1 MAPNETSISLA
12 SIVERTSTVYSL
24 PYFYERLN
32 ETINHPRSSVADIAR
47 IITED
52 QGLTVRLLKLAN
64 SPMFGYY
71 AKVDS
76 ITKAVTIIGTQQLR
90 DLALAASVIGIFK
103 DIPEDLMN
111 MVSFWRHSVACGIIA
126 RTIGTCLR
134 ESNVERY
141 FVAGILHDVGQLV
154 LCTAEPELAATV
166 LRESRELEELFFV
179 SERRRMGFDHAELGG
194 ALLKAWKIPANIG
207 EPVGCHHTPQF
218 AVQYPLESAVIHLS
232 DIICLGMELGQNGEW
247 CVPPLENSA
256 WERLGIPVSM
266 IATVMKQAEP
276 QLKETFAILVGDL

>member
-1 MAPNETSISLA
+1 MDRNESITID
-12 SIVERTSTVYSL
+12 SIVERTRTVYSL

-32 ETINHPRSSVADIAR
+32 ETINHPRSSITDISR

-90 DLALAASVIGIFK
+90 DLALAASVIGIFTG
-103 DIPEDLMN
+103 IPENLMN
-111 MVSFWRHSVACGIIA
+111 MASFWRHCISCGIIA
-126 RTIGTCLR
+126 RTIGSCLR

-154 LCTAEPELAATV
+154 LCTAAPELAANL
-166 LRESRELEELFFV
+166 LRECREREELFHS
-179 SERRRMGFDHAELGG
+179 SELRSMGFDHAELGG
-194 ALLKAWKIPANIG
+194 ALLKAWKIPANIS
-207 EPVGCHHTPQF
+207 EPVACHHAPQS
-218 AVQYPLESAVIHLS
+218 ALQNPLESAVVHLS
-232 DIICLGMELGQNGEW
+232 DIICQAMELGQGGEW
-247 CVPPLENSA
+247 CVPPLDSSA

-266 IATVMKQAEP
+266 IATILKQSES
-276 QLKETFAILVGDL
+276 QLKETFAILVDDV